1 MTVSDFD
8 LLKNGFATSSQ
19 LKNEFELAFAAIASK
34 HHPSNRAERFPF
46 GGACEWLLA
55 IAAWK
60 TGIKS
65 VPAGHSQN
73 GFDLVQFKA
82 AMQGLWSVK
91 SSASTII
98 SGPINLRNNAS
109 SSDSATQA
117 LYQHVTLFMGPYLP
131 GITYVDFA
139 SNTEMANGIVYDKD
153 AAKIKSRL
161 IFEYAQKNPEFVIPV
176 NLTAVANLSQIDSNL
191 NIVANV
197 LSSGTYPILGSQVDI
212 LKNYSE
218 KITVLR
224 ELNHKG
230 NLSDEEF
237 HKTLKEISL

>member
-8 LLKNGFATSSQ
+8 LLRNGFAANSQ

-98 SGPINLRNNAS
+98 SGSINLRNNAS

-117 LYQHVTLFMGPYLP
+117 IYQHVTLFMGPYLP

-139 SNTEMANGIVYDKD
+139 SNNEMANGIIYDKD

-161 IFEYAQKNPEFVIPV
+161 IFEYAQTHPEFVIPM
-176 NLTAVANLSQIDSNL
+176 NLTAVANLSQID
-191 NIVANV
+191 
-197 LSSGTYPILGSQVDI
+197 
-212 LKNYSE
+212 
-218 KITVLR
+218 
-224 ELNHKG
+224 
-230 NLSDEEF
+230 
-237 HKTLKEISL
+237 